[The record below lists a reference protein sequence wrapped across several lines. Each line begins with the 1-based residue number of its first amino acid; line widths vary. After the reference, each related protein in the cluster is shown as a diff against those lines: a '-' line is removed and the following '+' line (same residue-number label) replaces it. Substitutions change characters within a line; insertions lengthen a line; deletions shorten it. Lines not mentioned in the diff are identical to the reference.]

1 MEYAELNLYS
11 RQSGGAFTKKN
22 VVKKGTNIDENDK
35 KVLKA
40 YRKKIIEQRNEI
52 EDLKKQLD
60 EEKKKNKNS

>member
-52 EDLKKQLD
+52 EDLKKQLA

>member
-1 MEYAELNLYS
+1 VVGNL
-11 RQSGGAFTKKN
+11 QKKN

-52 EDLKKQLD
+52 EDLKKQLA

>member
-1 MEYAELNLYS
+1 MEYAELNLYT
-11 RQSGGAFTKKN
+11 RQSGGEFTKKN

-40 YRKKIIEQRNEI
+40 YHKKIIEQKNEI
-52 EDLKKQLD
+52 EDQKKQLA